1 MVMVIGLNDFKGGGG
16 AIINK
21 LCKFIGYNESELKG
35 SSKINF
41 KKSK

>member
-1 MVMVIGLNDFKGGGG
+1 MVMVIGLNDFKGGG